1 MDDERAREL
10 LQRERTGVSEGKLA
24 DLRIGPNDELSDLDQ
39 HLADDATDLFEEER
53 DEGLAERL
61 QEDLDAIARAEKRL
75 EEGKYGLSV
84 DSGEPIPDARLEA
97 KPWGRAHRGGQ
108 ERYDHG
114 G

>member
-10 LQRERTGVSEGKLA
+10 LERERTRVEKGLA

-53 DEGLAERL
+53 DEGLAQRL

-75 EEGKYGLSV
+75 EEGKYGMSV

-97 KPWGRAHRGGQ
+97 QPWAERTVEEQ